1 MTAAASV
8 VACASHAAD
17 QAVHDAVAVYS
28 AACAVMTLAAVVP
41 ASASAW
47 VDPLIVA
54 AAMAV
59 PVAAAA
65 AAAVAASAYPF
76 AVVASGVYVAS
87 AVAVAGKIA
96 LAAVAVAAAAAASAA
111 VAVES
116 PAVACAVVAALHL
129 RTGGVVVDGVVGTHN
144 LPLTADCCTPNY
156 RSRAAVMS

>member
-76 AVVASGVYVAS
+76 AVAASSSGVYVAA
-87 AVAVAGKIA
+87 AVAVAGKIV
-96 LAAVAVAAAAAASAA
+96 LAAVAVAAAASAA
-111 VAVES
+111 A
-116 PAVACAVVAALHL
+116 AVACAVVAALHL
-129 RTGGVVVDGVVGTHN
+129 RTGGVVVDEVVGTHN
-144 LPLTADCCTPNY
+144 LPQTADCCTPNY
-156 RSRAAVMS
+156 HSRAVAMRS

>member
-65 AAAVAASAYPF
+65 AAAAVAASAYPF
-76 AVVASGVYVAS
+76 AVAASSSGVYVAA
-87 AVAVAGKIA
+87 AVAVAGKIV
-96 LAAVAVAAAAAASAA
+96 LAAVAVAAAAS
-111 VAVES
+111 
-116 PAVACAVVAALHL
+116 AVACAVVAALHL
-129 RTGGVVVDGVVGTHN
+129 RTGGVVVDEVVGTHN
-144 LPLTADCCTPNY
+144 LPQTADCCTPNY
-156 RSRAAVMS
+156 HSRAVAMRS

>member
-76 AVVASGVYVAS
+76 AVAASSSGVYVAA
-87 AVAVAGKIA
+87 AVAVAGKIV
-96 LAAVAVAAAAAASAA
+96 LVAVAVAAAASAA
-111 VAVES
+111 A
-116 PAVACAVVAALHL
+116 AVACAVVAALHL
-129 RTGGVVVDGVVGTHN
+129 RTGGVVVDEVVGTHN
-144 LPLTADCCTPNY
+144 LPQTADCCTPNY
-156 RSRAAVMS
+156 RSRAAAMS

>member
-65 AAAVAASAYPF
+65 AAAAVAASAYPF
-76 AVVASGVYVAS
+76 AVAASSSGVYVAA
-87 AVAVAGKIA
+87 AVAVAGKIV
-96 LAAVAVAAAAAASAA
+96 LAAVAVAAAASAA
-111 VAVES
+111 A
-116 PAVACAVVAALHL
+116 AVACAVVAALHL
-129 RTGGVVVDGVVGTHN
+129 RTGGVVVDEVVGTHN
-144 LPLTADCCTPNY
+144 LPQTADCCTPNY
-156 RSRAAVMS
+156 HSRAVAMRS

>member
-17 QAVHDAVAVYS
+17 QAVRDAVAVYS

-65 AAAVAASAYPF
+65 AVAASAYPF
-76 AVVASGVYVAS
+76 AFVASSGVYVA
-87 AVAVAGKIA
+87 AAAAVAGN
-96 LAAVAVAAAAAASAA
+96 
-111 VAVES
+111 
-116 PAVACAVVAALHL
+116 
-129 RTGGVVVDGVVGTHN
+129 TGK
-144 LPLTADCCTPNY
+144 
-156 RSRAAVMS
+156 R